1 MNISLITIL
10 ISTYILGEINT
21 NLLLFF
27 NMENND
33 ISLNPNFQNFL
44 EDYLQENS
52 NKVKIP
58 AKYDAKKNAVVYAI
72 SVIIA
77 VFIVE
82 LISLSIFQLLNFK
95 SRETVAILEALI
107 LILVMLPIFYFGI
120 FKNYKKQLEIRQNLI
135 EGLESAEVNFLTLL
149 QSSPDSVIISRKD
162 DKKII
167 FANKTA
173 INVFGY
179 SLEEFMGK
187 TQLSINL
194 YKNPLQRTALFK
206 KLAKNKQVNSFEVD
220 FITKDGSTLC
230 FILNVSEIRIKEI
243 SYLIFSGKDITERQ
257 AMMKDLLEAKDKAE
271 ESNQLK
277 TEFLNNMSHEIR
289 TPLNGIMGFSE
300 FLTDPE
306 LSQSKREQF
315 VNIIQQSG
323 NQLMHIID
331 DILEISMLGTKKV
344 TVNESVLSINDLLME
359 LYQVFSIKAKE
370 KELPFYLKKG
380 LLDKNSMVLTD
391 RDKVNKIVS
400 NLLENALKFTQEGFI
415 ELGYNITKKDKKAPM
430 IEIYVKDTGIGIAKE
445 KQDAIFERFAQ
456 AEKELSKKVGGLGL
470 GLSIAKENIELM
482 GGTITVTS
490 KPEQGTTFIVCI
502 PYKPIESEIT
512 LEEENTIARTDD
524 DCTILIA
531 EDEEFNYMYL
541 ETLLQDI
548 LKLDCNLIH
557 AKNGQEAIELTKSN
571 PSIFM
576 ILMDLKMPILSGF
589 EVAKKIKET
598 HPQIPII
605 AQTSYSTNK
614 DKDRALRAGCDE
626 FISKPINTEVLKN
639 VLSKYI
645 KT

>member
-1 MNISLITIL
+1 LNISLITIL